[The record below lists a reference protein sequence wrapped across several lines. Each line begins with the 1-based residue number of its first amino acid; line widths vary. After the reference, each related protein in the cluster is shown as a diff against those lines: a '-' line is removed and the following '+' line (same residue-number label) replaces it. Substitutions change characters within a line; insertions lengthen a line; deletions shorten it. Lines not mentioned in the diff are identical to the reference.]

1 MVVVPYEYTGVDFPQ
16 CHLPKKRS
24 MMALWVF
31 LIERL
36 QMCKKDRN
44 GKDGPAVNTE
54 PHGWASKNQS
64 FHFRN
69 GKSKKVGWLVGPEL
83 TQVPRWCARSLRSSV
98 CRSRG
103 GEVVFVI
110 HSVTEAGHTLWHLT
124 E

>member
-1 MVVVPYEYTGVDFPQ
+1 MVVVPYELWISQ
-16 CHLPKKRS
+16 CHLPKRRGV
-24 MMALWVF
+24 MTLWVF

-44 GKDGPAVNTE
+44 GKDGAAVNTE

-69 GKSKKVGWLVGPEL
+69 GKSKRVGWLVQSL
-83 TQVPRWCARSLRSSV
+83 RKSLLRSSV

-103 GEVVFVI
+103 VKWFLLFI
-110 HSVTEAGHTLWHLT
+110 L
-124 E
+124 